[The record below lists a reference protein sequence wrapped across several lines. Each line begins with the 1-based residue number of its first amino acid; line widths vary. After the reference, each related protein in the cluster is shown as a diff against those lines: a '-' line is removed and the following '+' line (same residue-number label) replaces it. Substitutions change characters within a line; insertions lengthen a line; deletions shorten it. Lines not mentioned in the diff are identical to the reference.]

1 MRFWVAPVISRGLV
15 GLAVASPLVAFA
27 NLPCPGVTPVLAAYA
42 RPLQDPHVLTCEQLS
57 EDEAASCRRGKAQFS
72 SRELS
77 ADGRVSCAS
86 CHVPVSGFRDGLA
99 RPRARGVFI
108 KAPRTPSLVDV
119 ARTNGPFFWN
129 GRATS
134 LQGQIFWPLYATQEL
149 GATETLL
156 ARFGGAQAV
165 ASNLALFLQTLST
178 GPAPFDAYVAGH
190 CGALAPAE
198 RRGLELVLLRKR
210 CTQCHKGPEFR
221 GEKAEPMNYF
231 NIPDFA
237 FLGQES
243 SYSADAQLA
252 EGQTFAEVGTAG
264 YVTLGSVPQTLRNLH
279 LRGPPWGRYGS
290 KASLE
295 DFLLSH
301 GSQPQQSELRA
312 TWSRGEIADVLAFL
326 FVGLRSEEK
335 QYAPQNSVN
344 EDLSLP
350 SFESRVSAP
359 PK

>member
-1 MRFWVAPVISRGLV
+1 MRLWHAFVISRGLV
-15 GLAVASPLVAFA
+15 GLGLASPLVAFA
-27 NLPCPGVTPVLAAYA
+27 TPPCPGVTPALAAHA
-42 RPLQDPHVLTCEQLS
+42 RPLHDPRVQSCDHLS
-57 EDEAASCRRGKAQFS
+57 AEEAASCRRGKAHFS
-72 SRELS
+72 SRVLS
-77 ADGRVSCAS
+77 ADGQVSCAS

-99 RPRARGVFI
+99 RPRARGVLI
-108 KAPRTPSLVDV
+108 KAPRTPSLIDV
-119 ARTNGPFFWN
+119 ARTKGPFFWN

-134 LQGQIFWPLYATQEL
+134 LKGQIFWPLYATQEL
-149 GATETLL
+149 GATEALL

-165 ASNLALFLQTLST
+165 ASDLAVFLQTLST

-198 RRGLELVLLRKR
+198 RRGLELVLQTKK
-210 CTQCHKGPEFR
+210 CTQCHKGTEFR
-221 GEKAEPMNYF
+221 GEKAEPMNYV

-295 DFLLSH
+295 DFLVSH

-312 TWSRGEIADVLAFL
+312 FWSRGEIADVLAFL

-335 QYAPQNSVN
+335 
-344 EDLSLP
+344 E
-350 SFESRVSAP
+350 
-359 PK
+359 